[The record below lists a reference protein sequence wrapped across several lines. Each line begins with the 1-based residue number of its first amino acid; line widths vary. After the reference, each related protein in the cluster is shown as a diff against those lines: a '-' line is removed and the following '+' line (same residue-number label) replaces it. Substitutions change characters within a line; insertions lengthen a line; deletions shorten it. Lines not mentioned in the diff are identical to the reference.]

1 MLKTKIKLSNGLEIV
16 TPLSDENSEIYAV
29 CPKCGKAFESDEV
42 LNCFSDFFFG
52 SASLYC
58 VECSAQMS
66 KQ

>member
-1 MLKTKIKLSNGLEIV
+1 MPLERTCAFLFEKINRRI
-16 TPLSDENSEIYAV
+16 EIYAV

-42 LNCFSDFFFG
+42 FNCFSDFFFG

-58 VECSAQMS
+58 VECSAQMN